1 VEAQVQKDQ
10 KDQKAQAE
18 KSSNSSSGNQ
28 SEWIEIYSEKH
39 GKSFWKNII
48 TGEKTWKKKNPFGSV
63 SSGSTEIIKSPPETK
78 SNEIKKELL

>member
-1 VEAQVQKDQ
+1 MKPQDQNDQ
-10 KDQKAQAE
+10 KDKAPAV

-39 GKSFWKNII
+39 GKSFWKNIT
-48 TGEKTWKKKNPFGSV
+48 TGEKTWENPFGSV
-63 SSGSTEIIKSPPETK
+63 SSGSAEIIKSLPESK